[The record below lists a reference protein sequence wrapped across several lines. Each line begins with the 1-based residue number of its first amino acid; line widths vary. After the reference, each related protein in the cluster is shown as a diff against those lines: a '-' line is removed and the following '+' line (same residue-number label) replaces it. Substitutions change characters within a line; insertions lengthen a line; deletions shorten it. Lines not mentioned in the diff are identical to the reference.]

1 MKILLNIVDLNKA
14 ISKVANLGF
23 VPTMGMLH
31 NGHISLIK
39 NSKKRCK
46 KTLVSIFVNPNQFN
60 QTKDYKNYPRNITRD
75 LKILKKFKVD
85 FVFLPKKK
93 EIYKKKLTK
102 IQINKNQKILCA
114 KYRKGHFEGVLDVMR
129 QFFKIIN
136 AKYTFM
142 GKKDYQQIYLIKKY
156 LSKKYQRKIIT
167 CPTIRDKNKVA
178 LSSRNFLLNKK
189 DLNKVSSI
197 SKNLI
202 IFKSILK
209 KNIKLNDYLINKKKV
224 ELKRKY
230 NIKIEYLE
238 NRNEKN
244 LSKIFHSKNSRLFI
258 AYYLKKIRLID
269 NY

>member
-93 EIYKKKLTK
+93 EIYKKK
-102 IQINKNQKILCA
+102 N
-114 KYRKGHFEGVLDVMR
+114 
-129 QFFKIIN
+129 
-136 AKYTFM
+136 
-142 GKKDYQQIYLIKKY
+142 
-156 LSKKYQRKIIT
+156 
-167 CPTIRDKNKVA
+167 
-178 LSSRNFLLNKK
+178 
-189 DLNKVSSI
+189 
-197 SKNLI
+197 
-202 IFKSILK
+202 
-209 KNIKLNDYLINKKKV
+209 
-224 ELKRKY
+224 
-230 NIKIEYLE
+230 
-238 NRNEKN
+238 
-244 LSKIFHSKNSRLFI
+244 
-258 AYYLKKIRLID
+258 
-269 NY
+269 